1 MHRGKLADKGDAMS
15 KAAIATKTRQQSRG
29 ELNRQSI
36 LDAASLLFID
46 KGFGGTNINDI
57 ADALGATRTAV
68 YYYFQSKEAILEALT
83 EEVTE
88 QAGKLARSVSGYD
101 ELPPEAALRQLVMQ
115 HAMLI
120 LTHPLQF
127 RVVERSENSL
137 PEPRRA
143 VARAARHSV
152 LSHFVHVIQR
162 GIDAGAFVA
171 PDARTAALAII
182 GMCNWSAWW
191 FEPEGT
197 AVEPVA
203 QALTE
208 LALRSVVRD
217 RQRHQHPASIA
228 ESIRLL
234 REHLDVLEEQ
244 TRQAPR

>member
-1 MHRGKLADKGDAMS
+1 MP
-15 KAAIATKTRQQSRG
+15 KATSTTKSRTPTRA
-29 ELNRQSI
+29 EINRQSI

-88 QAGKLARSVSGYD
+88 QAGELARSVSGHD
-101 ELPPEAALRQLVMQ
+101 ELPAEQALRQLVMQ
-115 HAMLI
+115 HATLI

-127 RVVERSENSL
+127 RVVERSESSL

-143 VARAARHSV
+143 AARAARHSV
-152 LSHFVHVIQR
+152 LDHFVHVIQR
-162 GIDAGAFVA
+162 GIDAGVFVA
-171 PDARTAALAII
+171 PDARTAALAVI

-191 FEPEGT
+191 FEPEGH

-217 RQRHQHPASIA
+217 QQRHLRPASAA

-234 REHLDVLEEQ
+234 REHLDLLEAQ
-244 TRQAPR
+244 VRQAQP

>member
-1 MHRGKLADKGDAMS
+1 MP
-15 KAAIATKTRQQSRG
+15 KATSPTKSRAQSRG
-29 ELNRQSI
+29 DLNRQAI

-88 QAGKLARSVSGYD
+88 QAGELARSVSGHD
-101 ELPPEAALRQLVMQ
+101 DLPPEQALRQLVMQ
-115 HAMLI
+115 HATLI

-127 RVVERSENSL
+127 RVVERSESSL

-143 VARAARHSV
+143 AARAARHSV
-152 LSHFVHVIQR
+152 LGHFVHVIQR
-162 GIDAGAFVA
+162 GIDAGVFVA
-171 PDARTAALAII
+171 PDARTAALAVI

-191 FEPEGT
+191 FEPQGN

-208 LALRSVVRD
+208 LALRCVVRD
-217 RQRHQHPASIA
+217 QQRHQRPASVA

-234 REHLDVLEEQ
+234 REHLDILEAQ
-244 TRQAPR
+244 TRQPPD